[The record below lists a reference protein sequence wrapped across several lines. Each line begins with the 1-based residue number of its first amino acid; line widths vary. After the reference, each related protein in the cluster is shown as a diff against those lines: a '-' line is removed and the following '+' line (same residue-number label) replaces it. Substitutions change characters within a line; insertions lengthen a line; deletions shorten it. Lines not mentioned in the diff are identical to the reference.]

1 MTIDQRKPRDAMLG
15 EEKIGRLLI
24 KLSVPSTVGM
34 LVHAMYNFVDTIFI
48 GRGVGSE
55 GIGGLIIAFPFQMLI
70 IGMAGVIGI
79 GGSSM
84 VSRNLGSGDRDK
96 ASRTAGNAFVM
107 AIILGICTTVVG
119 LTFLNPLLRLF
130 GATEVLIGH
139 SRDYLSIILYG
150 SLFITFSMVANNIV
164 RSEGRAMV
172 AMVTMLMGTAINLIL
187 DPIFIFGLDMGMQG
201 AAYATIIAQ
210 FVSALA
216 LFLFFI
222 TGKSTLELHARH
234 LILKSAIAK
243 EMIAVGIPS
252 FVRQAGGS
260 IVMVIINN
268 MLGKYGGDIF
278 ISCFGII
285 NRFFMVIFMSIFGI
299 VQGLQ
304 PIVGYNYGARQMGRV
319 KEALKLSIIAS
330 TGVCTLV
337 FFILL
342 VFPAQM
348 IGIFT
353 NDPELIEIGISSVR
367 LVILAIPFVGFQII
381 AASFFQ
387 AIGKPKPALLLGMSR
402 QIILL
407 IPLVIIL
414 PLYYGAHGV
423 FMAFPIA
430 DYLAVILTLIWFMK
444 ETKNLGV

>member
-1 MTIDQRKPRDAMLG
+1 
-15 EEKIGRLLI
+15 
-24 KLSVPSTVGM
+24 
-34 LVHAMYNFVDTIFI
+34 
-48 GRGVGSE
+48 
-55 GIGGLIIAFPFQMLI
+55 
-70 IGMAGVIGI
+70 
-79 GGSSM
+79 M
-84 VSRNLGSGDRDK
+84 VSRNLGSGDREK

-107 AIILGICTTVVG
+107 AIILGICTTVIG
-119 LTFLNPLLRLF
+119 LTFLNLLLRLF

-150 SLFITFSMVANNIV
+150 SLFITYSMVANNIV

-172 AMVTMLMGTAINLIL
+172 AMVTMLIGTAINLVL

-234 LILKSAIAK
+234 LILKGSIAK

-252 FVRQAGGS
+252 FVRQAGSS
-260 IVMVIINN
+260 ITMVVINN

-319 KEALKLSIIAS
+319 KEALKLSIITA
-330 TGVCTLV
+330 TGVCTLM
-337 FFILL
+337 FFVLL

-353 NDPELIEIGISSVR
+353 NDPELIGIGKSSIR
-367 LVILAIPFVGFQII
+367 LVILAVPFVGFQII

-387 AIGKPKPALLLGMSR
+387 AIGKVKPALLLGMSR

-407 IPLVIIL
+407 LPLVIII
-414 PLYYGAHGV
+414 PVYYGAHGV
-423 FMAFPIA
+423 FLAFPIA
-430 DYLAVILTLIWFMK
+430 DYLAIVLTLIWLTK
-444 ETKNLGV
+444 EVKNLET